1 MPSGCRPVT
10 RNNAMH
16 SLITPHLVN
25 PHTVDI
31 IVCGAD
37 FVLMLCGGS
46 GGDVEVLLDV
56 VHVVEG
62 GHGGEGAGAGGRR
75 AALRL
80 TLHTTCLDQS

>member
-1 MPSGCRPVT
+1 
-10 RNNAMH
+10 MH

-37 FVLMLCGGS
+37 FVLMLGGGS
-46 GGDVEVLLDV
+46 RGDVEVLLDV

-62 GHGGEGAGAGGRR
+62 GHCSQAGWTGIWTDLWLSL
-75 AALRL
+75 ALQTRL
-80 TLHTTCLDQS
+80 